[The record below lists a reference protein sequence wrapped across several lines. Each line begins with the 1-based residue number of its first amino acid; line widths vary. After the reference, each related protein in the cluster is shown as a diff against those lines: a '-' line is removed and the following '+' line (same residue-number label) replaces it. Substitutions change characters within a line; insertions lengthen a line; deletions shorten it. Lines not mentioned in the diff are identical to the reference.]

1 MTDFCNNSSAIQ
13 LTSNIDNVLQQLE
26 IFLDTGED
34 EVLGEEFGN
43 DFDRFLFDINI
54 GNEYAARYIENAIRS
69 QVNLL
74 DWELSVSVSFVMG
87 DYNDIMIIHIS
98 ISDGEDTYSKNY
110 KMTEGSVS
118 PVY

>member
-13 LTSNIDNVLQQLE
+13 LTSNIDNILQQLE

-34 EVLGEEFGN
+34 EVLGEDFGN
-43 DFDRFLFDINI
+43 DFDKFLFDVNI

-69 QVNLL
+69 QVDLL
-74 DWELSVSVSFVMG
+74 DWDLFVDVSFIMG

-110 KMTEGSVS
+110 KMTEGSIS